1 MAAVSASPAAA
12 VRPVRMIRSPLR
24 APLVVAL
31 AALLGLASCGPGGT
45 PSGKGGP
52 PGGKPPAMPV
62 TVSAAIERKVSE
74 WDEFVGRVEAVER
87 VELRPRVSGVLL
99 RVEYTQ
105 GADVAAGAVLFQ
117 IDPEPFRTE
126 VARLEAELAR
136 TRARFEL
143 ARGER
148 QRVESLVDSGAV
160 SRQEADER
168 RSAERDTEA
177 AARATEAALAAAR
190 LQLEYTTV
198 RAPIA
203 GRSGRA
209 EVTAGNFVTAGQTVL
224 TTLMSS
230 NPVYVTFEA
239 DEQAYLRHV
248 RTARRGERPGAGAAR
263 GPVYVGLANEDG
275 YPSRGTVQFLDNRI
289 NPQTG
294 TIVARALLDNRDGRF
309 TPGLYARVRLA
320 AGAPRAS
327 VLVDDRA
334 IGTDQNKRYVLV
346 VAPDLSTQYREVRLG
361 PIVDGL
367 RVIRGGLAAGE
378 TIVVAGLQRVRPGMA
393 VQPTVVPMD
402 PKERPT
408 EPPQGPAQG
417 ARGAAQGPAAGEGE
431 ADGKDRARAGE
442 KR

>member
-1 MAAVSASPAAA
+1 MAAVPASAAA
-12 VRPVRMIRSPLR
+12 AARPVRWVRSPPR
-24 APLVVAL
+24 ARSILAL
-31 AALLGLASCGPGGT
+31 AALLGLASCGPGG
-45 PSGKGGP
+45 PPPGQGGA

-62 TVSAAIERKVSE
+62 TVAAALERTVSE

-168 RSAERDTEA
+168 RAAERDTEA
-177 AARATEAALAAAR
+177 AARATEAALSAAR
-190 LQLEYTTV
+190 LQLQYTTV

-248 RTARRGERPGAGAAR
+248 RSARRGERPGTGPVR
-263 GPVYVGLANEDG
+263 SPVYVGLANEEG
-275 YPSRGTVQFLDNRI
+275 YPGRGTVQFLDNRI

-294 TIVARALLDNRDGRF
+294 TIMARAVLDNRDGRY

-327 VLVDDRA
+327 VLIDDRA
-334 IGTDQNKRYVLV
+334 VGTDQNKRFVLV
-346 VAPDLSTQYREVRLG
+346 LAPDSSVQYREVRLG
-361 PIVDGL
+361 PLVDGL

-378 TIVVAGLQRVRPGMA
+378 TIVVAGLQRVRPGMP
-393 VQPTVVPMD
+393 VQPAVVPMD
-402 PKERPT
+402 PKERAK
-408 EPPQGPAQG
+408 EAPQGPAG
-417 ARGAAQGPAAGEGE
+417 KASKGPAQGPAGE
-431 ADGKDRARAGE
+431 AGGSQRARTGE
-442 KR
+442 PR